1 MELEISV
8 DDGRNKQRHVDTSA
22 ETVEAKERMS
32 PAARVMVAS
41 NLATLLY
48 EWANK
53 AVGEDMKQK
62 AAIQIHNL
70 LGTAITIQEEDPEA
84 DEALNTATT
93 QMLKLGI
100 VENADLQQ
108 LTAEAR
114 QALD

>member
-1 MELEISV
+1 MELEIDV
-8 DDGRNKQRHVDTSA
+8 DDGHNRLRHVEASA
-22 ETVEAKERMS
+22 ETAKAKERMS

-41 NLATLLY
+41 NLATLLD

-53 AVGEDMKQK
+53 AVGEDMKQR
-62 AAIQIHNL
+62 ATIQIHNL
-70 LGTAITIQEEDPEA
+70 LGKAILIQEEDPEA

-114 QALD
+114 QA